1 MAPIERKTC
10 TAPDGVVIAYS
21 VAGAGDPAIVFIHGG
36 LANRTFWD
44 ESMMIL
50 SERHR
55 IVAPDLPGHGES
67 GTNRTQW
74 GVPEFGADVRAVVL
88 AEGLQ
93 RVVLVGNSLGGP
105 VAIEAALLMP
115 RRVLTVVGVDTF
127 HRLAYGVSAEESRRR
142 AEAFRADFV
151 GSLKQM
157 VAGYPGLHDVFRDGD
172 PTADTNRQPVDFY
185 SPDTFNFNVLEVN
198 ANGKTLTVTSIG
210 MNSTAQ
216 NAGIEYGNGPQA
228 RTIFSFKVDAKLG
241 QGDKGEE

>member
-157 VAGYPGLHDVFRDGD
+157 VAGLFHRDADMRRIDHGD
-172 PTADTNRQPVDFY
+172 LIHRT
-185 SPDTFNFNVLEVN
+185 
-198 ANGKTLTVTSIG
+198 K
-210 MNSTAQ
+210 
-216 NAGIEYGNGPQA
+216 A
-228 RTIFSFKVDAKLG
+228 RGQKSF
-241 QGDKGEE
+241 E